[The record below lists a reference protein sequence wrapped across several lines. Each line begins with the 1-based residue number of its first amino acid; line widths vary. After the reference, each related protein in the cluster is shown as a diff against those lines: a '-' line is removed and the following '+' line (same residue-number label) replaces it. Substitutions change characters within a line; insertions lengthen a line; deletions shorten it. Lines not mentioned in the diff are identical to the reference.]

1 MPNVFTNNPLSGDI
15 WDMQGAVI
23 NFSGPGL
30 TGSSGGSAT
39 GGPTNN
45 IGTNGAPL
53 IALGLQLSFSRG
65 LSKRF
70 PINVRR
76 VIYLMGNPEGNLTL
90 SCLFGPN
97 NPMNTFINT
106 FSTLGSNAASTNLAS
121 GTSTGSTGITI
132 IPFGRI
138 TYAGAGGNTGNVGMG
153 SWLINDPVITGIGL
167 TIQEGGAQGATQAV
181 ANVTMTFNNL
191 NIS

>member
-1 MPNVFTNNPLSGDI
+1 MPNVFTNTPLSGDV

-23 NFSGPGL
+23 NFSGPNL
-30 TGSSGGSAT
+30 TANAGGTAQA
-39 GGPTNN
+39 GPTQN
-45 IGTNGAPL
+45 IGTGGAPL
-53 IALGLQLSFSRG
+53 IALGLQLSFTRG
-65 LSKRF
+65 MSKRF

-76 VIYLMGNPEGNLTL
+76 VIYLMGNPEGSISL

-106 FSTLGSNAASTNLAS
+106 FSHMGSNAGTTNLAS
-121 GTSTGSTGITI
+121 GTSTGATGITI

-138 TYAGAGGNTGNVGMG
+138 TYAGAGGATGNVGLG
-153 SWLINDPVITGIGL
+153 SWHINDPVITGIGL
-167 TIQEGGAQGATQAV
+167 TIQEGGAQGSTQAI

-191 NIS
+191 DIS